1 MKSTYWFCLALVL
14 GLAATSAF
22 AMGNGPPNPCGNH
35 GNNCNQGGG
44 NNTNTVTNRNV
55 YSPNNTNKNYNT
67 NINSNKQGQIQGQ
80 IQGQK
85 QGQGQDQQQQANN
98 EGNHQS
104 TTFNEAK
111 QDKNT
116 PSMGVAN
123 VYPTANCRTAMSA
136 SVAVAGFGFGGGGTP
151 MDENCAYLEASRHA
165 ARILGNRVDAHA
177 LFCMSEYGGKA
188 PSCLKAKTAA
198 TGTETIHVSSA
209 DDSPFPQ

>member
-22 AMGNGPPNPCGNH
+22 ANGNGPPNPCGNH
-35 GNNCNQGGG
+35 GNNCDQGGG

-55 YSPNNTNKNYNT
+55 YSPSNTNKNYNT
-67 NINSNKQGQIQGQ
+67 NINSNKQHQGQ

-85 QGQGQDQQQQANN
+85 QGQGQDQRQQANN

-123 VYPTANCRTAMSA
+123 IYPTANCRTAVSA
-136 SVAVAGFGFGGGGTP
+136 SVAVAGFGFGGGSTP

-165 ARILGNRVDAHA
+165 AQVLGNKVDAQA

-198 TGTETIHVSSA
+198 TGTETIVVSSA
-209 DDSPFPQ
+209 NDSPFPQ